1 MYQRKLLMIKENPF
15 YILDATTRDNRQKI
29 VELAEEK
36 SFDIDEDLCQK
47 ARSDLTMPRNRV
59 LAELN
64 WLPGV
69 SPNKISL
76 LISKLK
82 TCDKSLYSIEGIP
95 DLARIN
101 ILMELLDNEHIKFN
115 TNELEDVIIK
125 IINNFDNLN
134 TDEIIRDINEDR
146 IVSGF
151 PEINDYELVENHL
164 LEKKRSCVKLIL
176 KRLNNLETLH
186 LIDIMTRIV
195 DDATVNGEI
204 QASSM
209 LEDLVDD
216 YKLHTQNFLEQ
227 EFEKIRKLIE
237 IIQNRAEEGKDTIS
251 PLINKLL
258 EITRN
263 WDKVAQP
270 IQLSMKSRGLDEPL
284 SYKVAN
290 TIRLLSIE
298 LTNDYGYVELSQKI
312 SEVIKE
318 LFAELPEIVEKVEE
332 DIDTLDDLFSQ
343 IQESKDKREIE
354 ERQFQES
361 LNYSVEIGVLMKDKL
376 SISSKGITWKD
387 KTYPL
392 ESITRVSWGATR
404 HSINGIPTGT
414 TYTISFGDDRSTS
427 TIETRRGSVYE
438 EVIDRLWKTA
448 GMVIITK
455 LLKDFKNGQGLTF
468 NNATIWDDGVTLIKS
483 GGWLSSDEKKKFGW
497 SEVQIY
503 SSNGSLVIESIKE
516 KKFVTAIAYQ
526 GVYNVHFL
534 EQLIRMKFK
543 DGNARKLSDL
553 LEK

>member
-1 MYQRKLLMIKENPF
+1 MIKENPF

-29 VELAEEK
+29 VEVAEEK

-69 SPNKISL
+69 SPKKISL
-76 LISKLK
+76 LISQLK
-82 TCDKSLYSIEGIP
+82 TSDKSLYSIEGIP

-101 ILMELLDNEHIKFN
+101 ILMELLGNEHIKFN

-125 IINNFDNLN
+125 IINNFENLN
-134 TDEIIRDINEDR
+134 TNEIIRDINEDR
-146 IVSGF
+146 TVSGF
-151 PEINDYELVENHL
+151 PELNDYELVENHL
-164 LEKKRSCVKLIL
+164 SEKKRSCIKLIL

-195 DDATVNGEI
+195 DDATANGEI
-204 QASSM
+204 QASAM
-209 LEDLVDD
+209 IEDLVDD

-237 IIQNRAEEGKDTIS
+237 VIQNRAEEGKDTIS

-263 WDKVAQP
+263 WDNVAQP

-298 LTNDYGYVELSQKI
+298 LTNDYGYVELSQQI

-343 IQESKDKREIE
+343 IQESKDKKERE

-361 LNYSVEIGVLMKDKL
+361 LNYSVEIGILMKDKL

-387 KTYPL
+387 KTYSL

-414 TYTISFGDDRSTS
+414 TYTISFGDDRSIS
-427 TIETRRGSVYE
+427 TIETKRGTVYE
-438 EVIDRLWKTA
+438 EVIDRLWKTT
-448 GMVIITK
+448 GLIIITK
-455 LLKDFKNGQGLTF
+455 LLKDFKNSQGLAF
-468 NNATIWDDGVTLIKS
+468 SNATIWDDGITLIKP
-483 GGWLSSDEKKKFGW
+483 GGWFSSDEKKKFGW
-497 SEVQIY
+497 SEIEIY
-503 SSNGSLVIESIKE
+503 SSNGNLIIQSIKE
-516 KKFVTAIAYQ
+516 KTFIALISYQ
-526 GVYNVHFL
+526 GVYNTHFL

-543 DGNARKLSDL
+543 DANIKKLSDL

>member
-263 WDKVAQP
+263 WDNVAQP

-284 SYKVAN
+284 SSKVAN
-290 TIRLLSIE
+290 TIRSLSIE

-404 HSINGIPTGT
+404 HSINGMPTGT

>member
-1 MYQRKLLMIKENPF
+1 MIFNISSSKYVYF
-15 YILDATTRDNRQKI
+15 YI
-29 VELAEEK
+29 
-36 SFDIDEDLCQK
+36 
-47 ARSDLTMPRNRV
+47 
-59 LAELN
+59 
-64 WLPGV
+64 
-69 SPNKISL
+69 
-76 LISKLK
+76 
-82 TCDKSLYSIEGIP
+82 
-95 DLARIN
+95 
-101 ILMELLDNEHIKFN
+101 
-115 TNELEDVIIK
+115 
-125 IINNFDNLN
+125 
-134 TDEIIRDINEDR
+134 R

-263 WDKVAQP
+263 WDNVAQP

-284 SYKVAN
+284 SSKVAN
-290 TIRLLSIE
+290 TIRSLSIE

>member
-1 MYQRKLLMIKENPF
+1 MIKENPF

-263 WDKVAQP
+263 WDNVAQP

-284 SYKVAN
+284 SSKVAN
-290 TIRLLSIE
+290 TIRSLSIE

>member
-1 MYQRKLLMIKENPF
+1 MIKENPF
-15 YILDATTRDNRQKI
+15 YILDATTRDNRQRI
-29 VELAEEK
+29 VEIAEEK

-69 SPNKISL
+69 SPKKVSL
-76 LISKLK
+76 LISQLK
-82 TCDKSLYSIEGIP
+82 TSDKSLYSIEGIP

-101 ILMELLDNEHIKFN
+101 ILMELLDNVHIKFN

-125 IINNFDNLN
+125 IINNFENLN
-134 TDEIIRDINEDR
+134 TNEIIRDINEDR

-151 PEINDYELVENHL
+151 PELNDYELVENHL
-164 LEKKRSCVKLIL
+164 SEKKRSCIKLIL

-195 DDATVNGEI
+195 DDATANGEI

-209 LEDLVDD
+209 IEDLVDD

-237 IIQNRAEEGKDTIS
+237 IIQNRAEEGKDSIS
-251 PLINKLL
+251 PLIDKLL
-258 EITRN
+258 EITQN
-263 WDKVAQP
+263 WDNVAQP

-284 SYKVAN
+284 SNKVAN
-290 TIRLLSIE
+290 VIRSLSIE
-298 LTNDYGYVELSQKI
+298 LTNDYSYVELSQKI
-312 SEVIKE
+312 SEALKE

-332 DIDTLDDLFSQ
+332 DMDTLDNLFSQ
-343 IQESKDKREIE
+343 IQESKNKQERE

-361 LNYSVEIGVLMKDKL
+361 LNYSVEIGILMKDKL
-376 SISSKGITWKD
+376 SISLKGITWKN
-387 KTYPL
+387 KTYSL
-392 ESITRVSWGATR
+392 ESITRITWGATR
-404 HSINGIPTGT
+404 HSVNGIPTGT
-414 TYTISFGDDRSTS
+414 TYTISFGDDRSIS
-427 TIETRRGSVYE
+427 TVETRRSSVYE

-468 NNATIWDDGVTLIKS
+468 NNATIWDDGVSLVKS
-483 GGWLSSDEKKKFGW
+483 GGWFSSDEKKKFGW
-497 SEVQIY
+497 SEIEIY
-503 SSNGSLVIESIKE
+503 SSNGNLIIKSIKD
-516 KKFVTAIAYQ
+516 KTFAAAISYQ

-543 DGNARKLSDL
+543 DVNIKKLSDL
-553 LEK
+553 L

>member
-1 MYQRKLLMIKENPF
+1 
-15 YILDATTRDNRQKI
+15 
-29 VELAEEK
+29 
-36 SFDIDEDLCQK
+36 
-47 ARSDLTMPRNRV
+47 
-59 LAELN
+59 
-64 WLPGV
+64 
-69 SPNKISL
+69 
-76 LISKLK
+76 
-82 TCDKSLYSIEGIP
+82 
-95 DLARIN
+95 
-101 ILMELLDNEHIKFN
+101 
-115 TNELEDVIIK
+115 
-125 IINNFDNLN
+125 
-134 TDEIIRDINEDR
+134 
-146 IVSGF
+146 
-151 PEINDYELVENHL
+151 
-164 LEKKRSCVKLIL
+164 
-176 KRLNNLETLH
+176 
-186 LIDIMTRIV
+186 MTRIV

-263 WDKVAQP
+263 WDNVAQP

-284 SYKVAN
+284 SSKVAN
-290 TIRLLSIE
+290 TIRSLSIE
-298 LTNDYGYVELSQKI
+298 LTNDYGYVELSQQI

-361 LNYSVEIGVLMKDKL
+361 LNYSVEIGILMKDKL

-387 KTYPL
+387 KTYSL

-414 TYTISFGDDRSTS
+414 TYTISFGDDRSIS
-427 TIETRRGSVYE
+427 TVETKRGTVYE

-448 GMVIITK
+448 GMIIITK
-455 LLKDFKNGQGLTF
+455 LLKDFKNSQGLTF
-468 NNATIWDDGVTLIKS
+468 SNATIWDDGITLIKP
-483 GGWLSSDEKKKFGW
+483 GGWFSSDEKKKFGW
-497 SEVQIY
+497 SEIEIY
-503 SSNGSLVIESIKE
+503 SSNGNLIIQSIKD
-516 KKFVTAIAYQ
+516 KTFIASISYQ
-526 GVYNVHFL
+526 DVYNTHFL

-543 DGNARKLSDL
+543 DVNVRKLSDL
-553 LEK
+553 L

>member
-1 MYQRKLLMIKENPF
+1 MIKENPF

-263 WDKVAQP
+263 WDNVAQP

-284 SYKVAN
+284 SSKVAN
-290 TIRLLSIE
+290 TIRSLSIE

-404 HSINGIPTGT
+404 HSINGMPTGT

>member
-195 DDATVNGEI
+195 DDATANGEI

-263 WDKVAQP
+263 WDNVAQP

-290 TIRLLSIE
+290 AIRLLSIE

>member
-1 MYQRKLLMIKENPF
+1 MTIKENPF

-69 SPNKISL
+69 SPNRISL
-76 LISKLK
+76 LISQLK
-82 TCDKSLYSIEGIP
+82 TSDKSLYYIEGIP

-101 ILMELLDNEHIKFN
+101 ILMELLNTEHIKFTN
-115 TNELEDVIIK
+115 NELEKIIIK
-125 IINNFDNLN
+125 IVYDFENLEINN
-134 TDEIIRDINEDR
+134 IIRDINEDR
-146 IVSGF
+146 VVSGF
-151 PEINDYELVENHL
+151 PEVNDFELVENHL
-164 LEKKRSCVKLIL
+164 KEKKRNCVKLIL
-176 KRLNNLETLH
+176 NSLNSLDTKQ

-195 DDATVNGEI
+195 DEETANGEM

-209 LEDLVDD
+209 IEDLVDD

-227 EFEKIRKLIE
+227 EFEKIKKLIDV
-237 IIQNRAEEGKDTIS
+237 IRDRADEGKDGIS
-251 PLINKLL
+251 ALIDKLL
-258 EITRN
+258 QITQN
-263 WDKVAQP
+263 WDNVAQP

-284 SYKVAN
+284 SQKVAN
-290 TIRLLSIE
+290 TIRSLSIE

-312 SEVIKE
+312 SEALKE
-318 LFAELPEIVEKVEE
+318 LFAELPEIVERVEE
-332 DIDTLDDLFSQ
+332 DIDTLDNLFSQ
-343 IQESKDKREIE
+343 IQESKDKQERE

-361 LNYSVEIGVLMKDKL
+361 LNYSVEIGILMKDNL
-376 SISSKGITWKD
+376 SISSKGITWKN

-392 ESITRVSWGATR
+392 ESITRVTWGATR

-427 TIETRRGSVYE
+427 TVETRRSSVYE
-438 EVIDRLWKTA
+438 EVIDRLWKTT
-448 GMVIITK
+448 GMIIITK

-468 NNATIWDDGVTLIKS
+468 NNATIWDDGVSLTKS
-483 GGWLSSDEKKKFGW
+483 GGWFSSDEKKKFSWG
-497 SEVQIY
+497 EIQIY
-503 SSNGSLVIESIKE
+503 SSNGNFVIESLKD

-543 DGNARKLSDL
+543 DVNIKKLSDL
-553 LEK
+553 L